1 MKCVVAY
8 ISVAGL
14 LLACSSRSDAQV
26 IPSTK
31 LLVDPPWN
39 AQRVFEPSPLP
50 ELTNRDSGDEIPP
63 EDMPVMKRQ
72 QPGYEPVGIRSG
84 SWMFNPALT
93 SGMLYDSNVFS
104 SNTFRRSDIAAVL
117 APSLRAHTLW
127 ERHGIDLKLD
137 GESIN
142 YRQHPSLNQ
151 TNARLRGSGWID
163 FANDLILLTSFQI
176 AHLNEGVGTLS
187 SPVNA
192 VQPTPYDLM
201 SGDVTLR
208 KEFNRLTTSIGM
220 SIDSYDYGS
229 TRAQDGSIINQDGR
243 DGQIYRLHGRLD
255 YAFSPKLGWF
265 TAVEGNHRNIRGA
278 PGQTLDSQGYRALSG
293 FTVALTHLIS
303 GEFGAGYAAQD
314 FVDPTIGTVA
324 GPSYRAIL
332 MWRPTPLLDVHLK
345 AEQIVTQTSDTS
357 SSGVQADTIQAG
369 VDYEFRR
376 NVVVSVSGGYE
387 KDRFFGQARSDTV
400 TTTDSRIKYM
410 LNRFGAVSL
419 FHRYTQ
425 RNSNI
430 PTFSF
435 DKHQVGINV
444 TAQF

>member
-8 ISVAGL
+8 IAVAGL
-14 LLACSSRSDAQV
+14 LLTCSSQSDAQV
-26 IPSTK
+26 IPSTRV
-31 LLVDPPWN
+31 LVDPPWN
-39 AQRVFEPSPLP
+39 AQRVFEPSSLP
-50 ELTNRDSGDEIPP
+50 ELTDRDSDEEVPP

-84 SWMFNPALT
+84 AWMFNPALT
-93 SGMLYDSNVFS
+93 SGLLYDSNVFS
-104 SNTFRRSDIAAVL
+104 SSTFKRSDIAAVV

-142 YRQHPSLNQ
+142 YRQNPGLDQ
-151 TNARLRGSGWID
+151 TNARLRGSGWFD
-163 FANDLILLTSFQI
+163 FAHDMVLLTSFQI

-208 KEFNRLTTSIGM
+208 KEFNRLTSSVGI
-220 SIDSYDYGS
+220 SVDSYDYGS
-229 TRAQDGSIINQDGR
+229 TRAQDGSTINQDGR

-265 TAVEGNHRNIRGA
+265 TAVEGNERNIRGT
-278 PGQTLDSQGYRALSG
+278 PDQTLNSHGYRTLTG

-303 GEFGAGYAAQD
+303 GEFGAGYAEQAFAD
-314 FVDPTIGTVA
+314 STIGTIS
-324 GPSYRAIL
+324 GPAYRAML
-332 MWRPTPLLDVHLK
+332 MWRPTPLIDVHFR

-357 SSGVQADTIQAG
+357 STGVQADAIQVG

-376 NVVVSVSGGYE
+376 NVIVSVRGGYE
-387 KDRFFGQARSDTV
+387 KDRFFGQTRSDAVITADARV
-400 TTTDSRIKYM
+400 KYM
-410 LNRFGAVSL
+410 MNRFGAVSL